1 MNKTMV
7 SYIKKMVLFAPLA
20 NSKNEIRNF
29 MVFLIMNIQAMEQEV
44 LHLPIEDRARLAEK
58 LLSSLDAL
66 SEQEIEKLWLVEA
79 QRRAAEIDN
88 GTVQLVSAEEVEC
101 RIQAILK

>member
-1 MNKTMV
+1 
-7 SYIKKMVLFAPLA
+7 
-20 NSKNEIRNF
+20 
-29 MVFLIMNIQAMEQEV
+29 MNIQAIEQEI

-66 SEQEIEKLWLVEA
+66 SEPEIEKLWLVEA
-79 QRRAAEIDN
+79 QRRAVEIDT
-88 GTVQLVSAEEVEC
+88 GTVQMVSAEEVER

>member
-1 MNKTMV
+1 
-7 SYIKKMVLFAPLA
+7 
-20 NSKNEIRNF
+20 
-29 MVFLIMNIQAMEQEV
+29 MNIQAIEQEA
-44 LHLPIEDRARLAEK
+44 LHLPIEDRARLAEI

-88 GTVQLVSAEEVEC
+88 GTVQLVSAEEVER

>member
-1 MNKTMV
+1 
-7 SYIKKMVLFAPLA
+7 
-20 NSKNEIRNF
+20 
-29 MVFLIMNIQAMEQEV
+29 MNIQAIEQEV
-44 LHLPIEDRARLAEK
+44 LHLSIEDRARLAEK

-88 GTVQLVSAEEVEC
+88 GTVQLVSAEEVER

>member
-1 MNKTMV
+1 
-7 SYIKKMVLFAPLA
+7 
-20 NSKNEIRNF
+20 
-29 MVFLIMNIQAMEQEV
+29 MNIQAIEQEV

-58 LLSSLDAL
+58 LLSSLDTL

-79 QRRAAEIDN
+79 QHRAAEIDN
-88 GTVQLVSAEEVEC
+88 GTVQLVSAEEVER

>member
-1 MNKTMV
+1 
-7 SYIKKMVLFAPLA
+7 
-20 NSKNEIRNF
+20 
-29 MVFLIMNIQAMEQEV
+29 MNIQAIEQEV

-79 QRRAAEIDN
+79 QV
-88 GTVQLVSAEEVEC
+88 GP
-101 RIQAILK
+101 LKSTMELFSLFLPRK

>member
-1 MNKTMV
+1 
-7 SYIKKMVLFAPLA
+7 
-20 NSKNEIRNF
+20 
-29 MVFLIMNIQAMEQEV
+29 MNIQAIEQEV

-58 LLSSLDAL
+58 LLSSLDVL

-79 QRRAAEIDN
+79 QRRAAEIDK
-88 GTVQLVSAEEVEC
+88 GTVQLVSAEEVES

>member
-1 MNKTMV
+1 
-7 SYIKKMVLFAPLA
+7 
-20 NSKNEIRNF
+20 
-29 MVFLIMNIQAMEQEV
+29 MNIQAIEQEV

-79 QRRAAEIDN
+79 QRRASEIDN
-88 GTVQLVSAEEVEC
+88 GTVQLVSSEEVER
-101 RIQAILK
+101 RIQAILQ

>member
-1 MNKTMV
+1 
-7 SYIKKMVLFAPLA
+7 
-20 NSKNEIRNF
+20 
-29 MVFLIMNIQAMEQEV
+29 MNIQAIEQEV
-44 LHLPIEDRARLAEK
+44 LHLPIEDRVRLAEK

>member
-1 MNKTMV
+1 
-7 SYIKKMVLFAPLA
+7 
-20 NSKNEIRNF
+20 
-29 MVFLIMNIQAMEQEV
+29 MNIQAIEQAI

-79 QRRAAEIDN
+79 QRRVTEIDN
-88 GTVQLVSAEEVEC
+88 ETVQLVSAEEVER